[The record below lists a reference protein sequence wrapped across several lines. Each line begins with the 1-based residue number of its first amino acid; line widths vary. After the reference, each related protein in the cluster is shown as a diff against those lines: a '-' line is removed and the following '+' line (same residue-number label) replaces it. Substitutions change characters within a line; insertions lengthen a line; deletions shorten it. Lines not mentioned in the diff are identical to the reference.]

1 MGWVDAAE
9 SDQKKIDVLNLTIR
23 IRHDDVPI
31 SGRIVD
37 LQGKPLPRVSIK
49 LGEVLESEDGD
60 LSAWITASKDRAG
73 GSYEIERKYLAHK
86 LWSGGS
92 GLPGSVSTDSDG
104 RFSLNGVGG
113 EHLIRLTL
121 SGPTIRTK
129 EIGVLTRSIEPFTVN
144 HGRGSTDWGVALYYG
159 ARFTY
164 AAAPTKPVVGIVRDK
179 DTGKPLAGVRIECNK
194 TADYPVIGMTGIAA
208 TTDGEGRYRLIGLP
222 KGRGNRVLV
231 FPSKGQPYLPAG
243 LEIPDNPGLEPVVFD
258 ISLTRGIVIEG
269 RVTDKRTGEPLK
281 SYVEYNVYRDNPHLS
296 DAPGFGDARI
306 WGQHETEP
314 DGHFRVIGL
323 PGRGLICALY
333 IGRGKAYLRGTG
345 LPDGRSSD
353 SMLPVV
359 PDAML
364 GHFNAFS
371 ELDVPAKSTTF
382 RRDLALESGVTRT
395 VRVVDPEGKP
405 LAGADQA

>member
-1 MGWVDAAE
+1 
-9 SDQKKIDVLNLTIR
+9 
-23 IRHDDVPI
+23 
-31 SGRIVD
+31 
-37 LQGKPLPRVSIK
+37 
-49 LGEVLESEDGD
+49 
-60 LSAWITASKDRAG
+60 
-73 GSYEIERKYLAHK
+73 
-86 LWSGGS
+86 
-92 GLPGSVSTDSDG
+92 
-104 RFSLNGVGG
+104 
-113 EHLIRLTL
+113 
-121 SGPTIRTK
+121 
-129 EIGVLTRSIEPFTVN
+129 
-144 HGRGSTDWGVALYYG
+144 
-159 ARFTY
+159 
-164 AAAPTKPVVGIVRDK
+164 
-179 DTGKPLAGVRIECNK
+179 
-194 TADYPVIGMTGIAA
+194 MTGIAA
-208 TTDGEGRYRLIGLP
+208 TTDEEGRYRLVGLP

-231 FPSKGQPYLPAG
+231 VPGKGQPYLPAG
-243 LEIPDNPGLEPVVFD
+243 LEIPDKPGLEPVVFD

-281 SYVEYNVYRDNPHLS
+281 AYVEYNVYRDNPRLS

-314 DGHFRVIGL
+314 DGRFRVIGL

-333 IGRGKAYLRGTG
+333 IGGGKAYLRGTG

-353 SMLPVV
+353 NMLPVV
-359 PDAML
+359 PDAMM